1 MKKDFRPVSVPL
13 ITVDPYFSIWSFSD
27 ELTREVTRHWTG
39 TRNAMTGII
48 KIDGKAFICMGN
60 MVYSNKD
67 YCEGFPYIKQTNLDV
82 TPTST
87 IYTFENALLKL
98 TLTFTTPLL
107 LDDLALA
114 SRPVSYIR
122 YLAEPK
128 TEGEHDIEFYF
139 DIGTDACID
148 SDRQRVK
155 FGRTEYSM
163 FCGNIDQRPLNR
175 SGDGVRI
182 DWGYLHLCKTDAFI
196 GNFSNRRAFCREGGF
211 IDYFSEDVT
220 YGLNAA
226 LAVICKG
233 ASDTIAVAYD
243 DIHSINYY
251 GDIIDAYYK
260 EAYGSFDAAAK
271 AALADAD
278 EVFAKCEKF
287 DREFT
292 KKMLTYGED
301 YANVG
306 ALAYRQAIAA
316 HKICRGKNGEVL
328 FFSKECYSN
337 GCIATLDVTYPSIPL
352 FLMLNPEL
360 VKGMLRPIVREA
372 TSARWT
378 YPYAP
383 HDCGQYP
390 LATGQVYSARHGM
403 LSEDEQMPVEECGN
417 FILTVAAICRAEGS
431 AAFAEENRE
440 LMEKWAEY
448 LIEYGYNPENQLCTD
463 DFAGHFAH
471 NCNLS
476 LKAIAALAAYGK
488 LTGNTRYTDIAQ
500 DMARRFETEAM
511 DEKATRLAFD
521 REGTWSLKYNLVWD
535 KLLGLGL
542 FFDEF
547 YAREIALYAEK
558 MKEYCVPL
566 DNRKMYTKLD
576 WEAWTTVLTDNE
588 EYRNKIYSC
597 IAKMVS
603 DTQQRVPITDWYDT
617 ETSFQVGFQNRTV
630 LGGFYINM
638 LKDMWENQ

>member
-1 MKKDFRPVSVPL
+1 
-13 ITVDPYFSIWSFSD
+13 
-27 ELTREVTRHWTG
+27 
-39 TRNAMTGII
+39 
-48 KIDGKAFICMGN
+48 GKAFICMGN

-67 YCEGFPYIKQTNLDV
+67 YYEGFPYIKQTGLKV

-87 IYTFENALLKL
+87 VYTFENKLVKL

-107 LDDLALA
+107 LDDLVLA

-122 YLAEPK
+122 YNAEPK
-128 TEGEHDIEFYF
+128 TEGAHDIEFYF
-139 DIGTDACID
+139 DIGADACID

-155 FGRTEYSM
+155 FGRTDYSM
-163 FCGNIDQRPLNR
+163 YCGNIDQRPLNR

-182 DWGYLHLCKTDAFI
+182 DWGYLHLCRTDAFI

-226 LAVICKG
+226 LAVVCKG
-233 ASDTIAVAYD
+233 ASDTIALAYD

-251 GDIIDAYYK
+251 GDLIDAYYK
-260 EAYGSFDAAAK
+260 DAYGSFDAAARS
-271 AALADAD
+271 AIADAD
-278 EVFAKCEKF
+278 EVFEKCDKF
-287 DREFT
+287 DNELT
-292 KKMLTYGED
+292 QKMLAYGKD
-301 YANVG
+301 YAKVG

-372 TSARWT
+372 TSERWV

-390 LATGQVYSARHGM
+390 LAIGQVYSARHGI

-431 AAFAEENRE
+431 NAFAEENRE

-448 LIEYGYNPENQLCTD
+448 LINYGYNPENQLCTD

-488 LTGNTRYTDIAQ
+488 LTGNARYTDIAQ
-500 DMARRFETEAM
+500 DMARRFEVEAK

-535 KLLGLGL
+535 KLLDLGL
-542 FFDEF
+542 FGDDF
-547 YAREIALYAEK
+547 YAREIEVYTEQ
-558 MKEYCVPL
+558 MNEYGVPL
-566 DNRKMYTKLD
+566 DNRKTYTKLD

-588 EYRNKIYSC
+588 EYRDKIYAC

-638 LKDMWENQ
+638 LADEWKK

>member
-1 MKKDFRPVSVPL
+1 MSKKFRPVSVPL
-13 ITVDPYFSIWSFSD
+13 VTVDPYFSIWSFSD

-67 YCEGFPYIKQTNLDV
+67 YCEAFPYIKQTGLEV
-82 TPTST
+82 RPTT
-87 IYTFENALLKL
+87 TVYTFENALVKL
-98 TLTFTTPLL
+98 TLTFRTPLL

-114 SRPVSYIR
+114 SRPVSYIS
-122 YLAEPK
+122 YKAEPK
-128 TEGEHDIEFYF
+128 TEGEHEIEFYF
-139 DIGTDACID
+139 DIGADACID
-148 SDRQRVK
+148 SDRQRAK
-155 FGRTEYSM
+155 FGRTDYSM
-163 FCGNIDQRPLNR
+163 YCGNIDQRPLNR

-182 DWGYLHLCKTDAFI
+182 DWGYLHLCRTDAFI

-220 YGLNAA
+220 YGMNAA

-233 ASDTIAVAYD
+233 ASDTIAIAYD

-251 GDIIDAYYK
+251 GDLIDAYYK
-260 EAYGSFDAAAK
+260 EAYGSFDAAAR
-271 AALADAD
+271 AALADAE
-278 EVFAKCEKF
+278 EVFAKCDKF
-287 DREFT
+287 DKEFT
-292 KKMLTYGED
+292 KKMMKYGKD
-301 YANVG
+301 YARVG

-316 HKICRGKNGEVL
+316 HKLCRGKNGEVL
-328 FFSKECYSN
+328 FFSKECHSN

-352 FLMLNPEL
+352 FLLLNPEL

-372 TSARWT
+372 ESERWV

-390 LATGQVYSARHGM
+390 LATGQVYSARHGI
-403 LSEDEQMPVEECGN
+403 LNEDEQMPVEECGN
-417 FILTVAAICRAEGS
+417 FLLTVAAICRAEGS
-431 AAFAEENRE
+431 NAFAEENRE

-448 LIEYGYNPENQLCTD
+448 LIAYGYNPENQLCTD

-488 LTGNTRYTDIAQ
+488 LTGNARYTEIAK
-500 DMARRFETEAM
+500 DMARRFELEAA

-535 KLLGLGL
+535 RLLGLGL
-542 FFDEF
+542 FSDEF
-547 YAREIALYAEK
+547 YAREIALYKEK
-558 MKEYCVPL
+558 MNEYGVPL
-566 DNRKMYTKLD
+566 DNRKKYTKLD
-576 WEAWTTVLTDNE
+576 WEAWTTVLTDDK
-588 EYRNKIYSC
+588 EYRESIYAC

-603 DTQQRVPITDWYDT
+603 ETQQRVPITDWYDT

-638 LKDMWENQ
+638 LVDEWGK